1 MISVLGTHQHADES
15 LRKIRITAMI
25 GRQCCDRPTVGC
37 GAVRMRLF
45 FLVRTA
51 GIVLGETIDGSTSRN
66 IWPAPFRLFL
76 MRRPIFQE
84 PDWKKKKRRNVEL
97 KSTLRKAS

>member
-15 LRKIRITAMI
+15 LRKIRTTAMI
-25 GRQCCDRPTVGC
+25 GRQCCERPTVGC

-51 GIVLGETIDGSTSRN
+51 GIVLGETIDG
-66 IWPAPFRLFL
+66 IRLANPSWSGTPRF
-76 MRRPIFQE
+76 
-84 PDWKKKKRRNVEL
+84 
-97 KSTLRKAS
+97 A